1 MRNELVRGVS
11 TLFLFGALVS
21 PALGASPYY
30 KEVCASGCAYS
41 SVQAAVDSITDSS
54 ATKIY
59 TIFIDSGVLQSDS
72 SIRTN
77 GKSYINFV
85 GRGAGVSVLQASPAW
100 YSNVAGGTTTP
111 DFFDFSG
118 STNVT
123 VTNLTID
130 ASSTD
135 PGTVSTMLAF
145 AAVKVGPGTGGKI
158 LFRGCGIQAINYG
171 MWEDGTAT
179 GGLIEIFD
187 SKVQSASIAVYL
199 GGNRWHIYS
208 SELRV
213 VDNGGTSGTVG
224 TASTVYAYVGE
235 ATLWGSHVHAES
247 SRAGQTYPVY
257 AVQTVTSSLATV
269 TVIGSTVHVKMT
281 TTDIGSSS
289 RYMSAAYIGPGIG
302 NFVGTEFLYE
312 NTGGALSQGRLS
324 GLKTA
329 ALGTINLSGCTF
341 RDAGGSGGTSR
352 SDLIV
357 PPTAGSLKFRA
368 VGTQIASLS
377 LIQGTTVP
385 AAVVKGL
392 STAAA
397 QRGPAT
403 FLGSGSVVVT
413 LPVALPDANYNVTV
427 STTGTAPL
435 ETFTVTGITKTGFTI
450 NSSNPSSTATVM
462 WFLN

>member
-1 MRNELVRGVS
+1 MEVNMRNELVRGVS

-77 GKSYINFV
+77 GKSYINFA

-135 PGTVSTMLAF
+135 PGTGEHDAGLCRRQGWSRYRRQDPVPGVRDSKPSTTA
-145 AAVKVGPGTGGKI
+145 
-158 LFRGCGIQAINYG
+158 CG
-171 MWEDGTAT
+171 MDGTAT

-187 SKVQSASIAVYL
+187 SKVQSASIRGL
-199 GGNRWHIYS
+199 LIGGPPLAHLLKRTASRGQRGHQW
-208 SELRV
+208 
-213 VDNGGTSGTVG
+213 NGGGRR
-224 TASTVYAYVGE
+224 ARSTRTLGE
-235 ATLWGSHVHAES
+235 ATLWGSHVHVES

-257 AVQTVTSSLATV
+257 AVQTVSLV
-269 TVIGSTVHVKMT
+269 
-281 TTDIGSSS
+281 SS
-289 RYMSAAYIGPGIG
+289 R
-302 NFVGTEFLYE
+302 
-312 NTGGALSQGRLS
+312 
-324 GLKTA
+324 
-329 ALGTINLSGCTF
+329 
-341 RDAGGSGGTSR
+341 R
-352 SDLIV
+352 S
-357 PPTAGSLKFRA
+357 
-368 VGTQIASLS
+368 
-377 LIQGTTVP
+377 
-385 AAVVKGL
+385 
-392 STAAA
+392 
-397 QRGPAT
+397 
-403 FLGSGSVVVT
+403 
-413 LPVALPDANYNVTV
+413 
-427 STTGTAPL
+427 
-435 ETFTVTGITKTGFTI
+435 
-450 NSSNPSSTATVM
+450 PSSARPSM
-462 WFLN
+462 SR